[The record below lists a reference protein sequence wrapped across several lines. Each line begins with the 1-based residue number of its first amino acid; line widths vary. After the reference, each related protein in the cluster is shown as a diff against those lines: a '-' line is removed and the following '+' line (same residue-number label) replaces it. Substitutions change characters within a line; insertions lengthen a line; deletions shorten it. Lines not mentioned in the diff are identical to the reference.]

1 VYLHIAILIAE
12 SINTCQEDVYT
23 LAHNLI
29 IRGFDDQVHE
39 KLGEIANQRGVSIN
53 SIVKDAVDVWLKK
66 QQSEVHRKHY
76 LVIYSD
82 DESMMRLLKS
92 MDKLAIEG
100 NLFRCFFGPPRN
112 PSIELLSK
120 LKWYDGTVKP
130 YPFSFAT
137 QSNDKQHGL
146 SGKWQQQMQAQ
157 AQIQVQNQKNIM
169 KYCGKVIENVV
180 RNANSKQVCC
190 MDFVINDVGKDSLK
204 HALTVEKAY
213 DDNRIAGLMYC
224 TYKTDNLLKSE
235 IKDLIELFEIHD
247 QIFILKE
254 DEVYKLHVTKE
265 NVHKLFLS

>member
-1 VYLHIAILIAE
+1 M
-12 SINTCQEDVYT
+12 T
-23 LAHNLI
+23 HNLI
-29 IRGFDDQVHE
+29 IRGFNDQVHE

-66 QQSEVHRKHY
+66 EQSEIPRKHH

-92 MDKLAIEG
+92 MDKLAKEG
-100 NLFRCFFGPPRN
+100 NLFRCFFGPQRN
-112 PSIELLSK
+112 PSIELLSR

-130 YPFSFAT
+130 YPYSSVT
-137 QSNDKQHGL
+137 QSKDEQHEL
-146 SGKWQQQMQAQ
+146 SLQQQQQQNNQAQSTQSQAQ
-157 AQIQVQNQKNIM
+157 AQSQKNIM

-180 RNANSKQVCC
+180 KNANNNQVCC
-190 MDFVINDVGKDSLK
+190 MDFVINDVGKDSLRQ
-204 HALTVEKAY
+204 ALIVEKAY

-224 TYKTDNLLKSE
+224 TYKTDSLLNSE
-235 IKDLIELFEIHD
+235 IKDLIELFEMHD

-254 DEVYKLHVTKE
+254 DEVYKLHITKE

>member
-1 VYLHIAILIAE
+1 M
-12 SINTCQEDVYT
+12 T
-23 LAHNLI
+23 HNLI
-29 IRGFDDQVHE
+29 IRGFNDQVHE

-66 QQSEVHRKHY
+66 QQSEIPRKHH

-92 MDKLAIEG
+92 MDKLAKEG

-112 PSIELLSK
+112 PSIELLSR

-130 YPFSFAT
+130 YPYSSVT
-137 QSNDKQHGL
+137 QSKDEQHEL
-146 SGKWQQQMQAQ
+146 SLQQQQQIQAQ
-157 AQIQVQNQKNIM
+157 AQTQSQSQKNIM

-180 RNANSKQVCC
+180 KNANNNQVCC
-190 MDFVINDVGKDSLK
+190 MDFVINDVGKDSLRQ
-204 HALTVEKAY
+204 ALIVEKAY

-224 TYKTDNLLKSE
+224 TYKTNSLLNSE
-235 IKDLIELFEIHD
+235 IKDLIELFEMHD

-254 DEVYKLHVTKE
+254 DEVYKLHITKE

>member
-1 VYLHIAILIAE
+1 M
-12 SINTCQEDVYT
+12 T
-23 LAHNLI
+23 HNLI

-66 QQSEVHRKHY
+66 QQSEIPRKHH

-92 MDKLAIEG
+92 MDKLAKEG

-112 PSIELLSK
+112 PSIELLSR

-130 YPFSFAT
+130 YPYSSVT
-137 QSNDKQHGL
+137 QSKDEQHEL
-146 SGKWQQQMQAQ
+146 SLQQQQQQQQIQIQAQ
-157 AQIQVQNQKNIM
+157 AQTQVQSQKNIM

-180 RNANSKQVCC
+180 KNANNNQVCC
-190 MDFVINDVGKDSLK
+190 MDFVINDVGKDSLRQ
-204 HALTVEKAY
+204 ALIVEKAY

-224 TYKTDNLLKSE
+224 TYKTNSLLNSE
-235 IKDLIELFEIHD
+235 IKDLIELFEMHD

-254 DEVYKLHVTKE
+254 DEVYKLHITKE

>member
-1 VYLHIAILIAE
+1 M
-12 SINTCQEDVYT
+12 T
-23 LAHNLI
+23 HNLI

-66 QQSEVHRKHY
+66 QQSEIPRKHH

-92 MDKLAIEG
+92 MDKLAKEG

-112 PSIELLSK
+112 PSIELLSR

-130 YPFSFAT
+130 YPYSSVT
-137 QSNDKQHGL
+137 QSKDEQHEL
-146 SGKWQQQMQAQ
+146 SLQQQQQQQQQQIQAQ
-157 AQIQVQNQKNIM
+157 AQTQVQSQKNIM

-180 RNANSKQVCC
+180 KNANNNQVCC
-190 MDFVINDVGKDSLK
+190 MDFVINDVGKDSLRQ
-204 HALTVEKAY
+204 ALIVEKAY

-224 TYKTDNLLKSE
+224 TYKTNSLLNSE
-235 IKDLIELFEIHD
+235 IKDLIELFEMHD

-254 DEVYKLHVTKE
+254 DEVYKLHITKE

>member
-1 VYLHIAILIAE
+1 M
-12 SINTCQEDVYT
+12 T
-23 LAHNLI
+23 HNLI

-53 SIVKDAVDVWLKK
+53 SIVKDAVDVWLKNE
-66 QQSEVHRKHY
+66 QSEIPRKHH

-92 MDKLAIEG
+92 MDKLAKEG

-112 PSIELLSK
+112 PSIELLSR

-130 YPFSFAT
+130 YPYSSVT
-137 QSNDKQHGL
+137 QSKDEQHEL
-146 SGKWQQQMQAQ
+146 SLQLQQQQQQIQIQAQ
-157 AQIQVQNQKNIM
+157 AQTQAQSQKNIM
-169 KYCGKVIENVV
+169 KYCGKVVENVV
-180 RNANSKQVCC
+180 KNANNNQVCC
-190 MDFVINDVGKDSLK
+190 MDFVINDVGKDSLRQ
-204 HALTVEKAY
+204 ALIVEKAY

-224 TYKTDNLLKSE
+224 TYKTNNLLNSE
-235 IKDLIELFEIHD
+235 IKDLIELFEMHD

-254 DEVYKLHVTKE
+254 DEVYKLHMTKE

>member
-1 VYLHIAILIAE
+1 L
-12 SINTCQEDVYT
+12 T
-23 LAHNLI
+23 HNLI

-66 QQSEVHRKHY
+66 QQSEIPRKHH

-92 MDKLAIEG
+92 MDKLAKEG

-112 PSIELLSK
+112 PSIELLSR

-130 YPFSFAT
+130 YPYSSVT
-137 QSNDKQHGL
+137 QSKDEQHEL
-146 SGKWQQQMQAQ
+146 SLQQQQQQQQQQIQAQ
-157 AQIQVQNQKNIM
+157 AQAQAQSQKNIM

-180 RNANSKQVCC
+180 KNANNNQVCC
-190 MDFVINDVGKDSLK
+190 MDFVINDVGKDSLRQ
-204 HALTVEKAY
+204 ALIVEKAY

-224 TYKTDNLLKSE
+224 TYKTDSLLNSE
-235 IKDLIELFEIHD
+235 IRDLIELFEMHD

-254 DEVYKLHVTKE
+254 DEVYKLHITKE

>member
-1 VYLHIAILIAE
+1 MIFSL
-12 SINTCQEDVYT
+12 T
-23 LAHNLI
+23 HNLI
-29 IRGFDDQVHE
+29 IRGFDDQIHE

-66 QQSEVHRKHY
+66 QQSEIPRKHH

-92 MDKLAIEG
+92 MDKLAKEG

-112 PSIELLSK
+112 QSIELLSR

-130 YPFSFAT
+130 YPYSSVT
-137 QSNDKQHGL
+137 QSKDEQHEL
-146 SGKWQQQMQAQ
+146 SLQQQQQIQAQ
-157 AQIQVQNQKNIM
+157 AQIQVQSQKNIM
-169 KYCGKVIENVV
+169 KYCGKVIENIA
-180 RNANSKQVCC
+180 RNANNKQICC

-204 HALTVEKAY
+204 QALVVEKAY

-224 TYKTDNLLKSE
+224 TYKTDNLLNSE
-235 IKDLIELFEIHD
+235 IKDLIQLFEMHD

-254 DEVYKLHVTKE
+254 DEVYKLHITKE
-265 NVHKLFLS
+265 NVLKLFLS